1 MFSMAA
7 ILIDQDYLDLWK
19 TALTFLS
26 SFTHNAQA
34 LCTRLQHGD
43 PSAHVD
49 SGLVDIPSR

>member
-7 ILIDQDYLDLWK
+7 ILIDQDYINVLK
-19 TALTFLS
+19 TALTFLP
-26 SFTHNAQA
+26 SFTHNAQT
-34 LCTRLQHGD
+34 LCTLLQHGD